1 MKAKQQP
8 TVINFKDFIKDMD
21 TAFVT
26 GITVYFGDMNKRT
39 IVEIDE
45 NINKIR
51 PEDKD
56 YRNTVVFNNITFRS
70 AKCLKNTK
78 IFELYCDCKFTN
90 CKFETNVEFRTER
103 SLVLENC
110 SLDKGNDINL
120 HGGNMTLKDCDF
132 QQSCI
137 DFRSCSNIIVSDCK
151 FFSCHFQGFCE
162 AYVTMQRCEVQADVY
177 AEQSHFISFNFLGGK
192 LKTFQFKECHIS
204 SLDLSSLDC
213 SGFANKFKPTALKVD
228 LISISSTFIDHATLL
243 SPHIK
248 ELHVRSSMLVRAIS
262 YDNKLPNISS
272 YRSVGFVPT
281 QQHLTLYK
289 KAKVI
294 CKDDKKKIDEIIV
307 KLEVPD
313 DAKRVYCDFGK
324 IRVSKA
330 VTVGFYKLNG
340 KTYILNTKKRHI
352 VIAQYGIGYE
362 YQIGKTQKPVEAFDS
377 TYGRCGSGIHGFES
391 FQEAVDYIL

>member
-21 TAFVT
+21 SAFDT

-45 NINKIR
+45 TLNRIQ

-56 YRNTVVFNNITFRS
+56 YRNTAVFNNITFRS
-70 AKCLKNTK
+70 PKRVNYSK
-78 IFELYCDCKFTN
+78 IFELYCDCKLIN
-90 CKFETNVEFRTER
+90 CRFETNVEFRTER
-103 SLVLENC
+103 NLVLENC
-110 SLDKGNDINL
+110 SLGNGNDINL
-120 HGGNMTLKDCDF
+120 HGGNITLKDCDF
-132 QQSCI
+132 CQSCV

-151 FFSCHFQGFCE
+151 FFSCHFQSFCE
-162 AYVTMQRCEVQADVY
+162 AYVTVQRCEIQEDVY

-204 SLDLSSLDC
+204 SLDLSSLDY
-213 SGFANKFKPTALKVD
+213 SGFANKFKPTSLKVD
-228 LISISSTFIDHATLL
+228 RILINSTFIDHATLI
-243 SPHIK
+243 SPYIK
-248 ELHVRSSMLVRAIS
+248 ELNVKSSMLVRAIS
-262 YDNKLPNISS
+262 YDDKLPKISS
-272 YRSVGFVPT
+272 ERSVGFVPT

-294 CKDDKKKIDEIIV
+294 CKDDQKKIDEIIV

-313 DAKRVYCDFGK
+313 EAKRVYCDFGK
-324 IRVSKA
+324 IRVSRA

-340 KTYILNTKKRHI
+340 KKYTLNTKKRHI
-352 VIAQYGIGYE
+352 VIAQYGHDYE
-362 YQIGKTQKPVEAFDS
+362 YEIGKTQKPEETFDS